1 MKKKKNLIII
11 AAVVVIGVIALI
23 IAKHGSKS
31 ATFEQDFHIEDIGSV
46 SKVFIADKQNN
57 QVLLERVIDST
68 GDTSWLVDGKYAA
81 SQPMVDLL
89 LETLHEMRI
98 RQQVNKNAVPQAVKL
113 LSARA
118 VKVEV
123 YQRRWFINWF
133 GGRFRLF
140 PHERLTAT
148 YFVGHETQDM
158 MACHMFRKG
167 DKVPYIIHIPG
178 FRGYLTPR
186 FVADPMSWR
195 SHEIVH
201 WDVHR
206 LQSVELEIPASPEE
220 SFSVRREGETFV
232 MELTQG
238 HRLVN
243 GFDTARVAQML
254 SCFANLNFDEFASRV
269 PNSYMDTSFN
279 AAPRTILRV
288 TNTEGET
295 REVKTYLKYANPDD
309 TLAMP
314 DNNLYEMFDI
324 NRLYAIIDNK
334 DSVLLQYFVF
344 DNILQPA
351 SFFIN
356 KDVRKTE
363 IGATVATP

>member
-1 MKKKKNLIII
+1 MKKKNLIII
-11 AAVVVIGVIALI
+11 GAVVVIGLLALI
-23 IAKHGSKS
+23 IAKRGSRS
-31 ATFEQDFHIEDIGSV
+31 ATFEQDFHVQDIETV
-46 SKVFIADKQNN
+46 TKVFIADKQNN
-57 QVLLERVIDST
+57 HVLLERVADST
-68 GDTSWLVDGKYAA
+68 SDTAWLVDGQYPA
-81 SQPMVDLL
+81 SQPMIDLL
-89 LETLHEMRI
+89 LETLHDMRI
-98 RQQVNKNAVPQAVKL
+98 RQQVNKNAVPQTVKL

-140 PHERLTAT
+140 PHEKLTVT

-201 WDVHR
+201 WDVHH
-206 LQSVELEIPASPEE
+206 LQSVELTIPASPEE
-220 SFSVRREGETFV
+220 SFVIRRQGDNFV
-232 MELTQG
+232 MELTQS
-238 HRLVN
+238 HRIVD

-254 SCFANLNFDEFASRV
+254 SSFASLNFDEFASRV
-269 PNSYMDTSFN
+269 PNSYIDTSFKS
-279 AAPRTILRV
+279 APRTILRI
-288 TNTEGET
+288 TNTDGIT
-295 REVKTYLKYANPDD
+295 REVKTYLKYNNPDD
-309 TLAMP
+309 SLAMP
-314 DNNLYEMFDI
+314 DSNLYEMFDI

-334 DSVLLQYFVF
+334 DSVLIQYFVF

-356 KDVRKTE
+356 RDVTKRDV
-363 IGATVATP
+363 GAEVPKP